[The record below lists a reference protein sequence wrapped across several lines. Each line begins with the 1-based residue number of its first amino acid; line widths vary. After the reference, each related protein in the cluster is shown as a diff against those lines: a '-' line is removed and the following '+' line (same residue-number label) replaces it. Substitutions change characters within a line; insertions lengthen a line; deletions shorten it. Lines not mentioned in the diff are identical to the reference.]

1 MEQHR
6 SPTRRLRIFLRDFR
20 LVEAAVHLAG
30 GQSLASFF
38 VNRKL
43 YLNLREA
50 FWTGTGDR
58 VEHAVLKV
66 EQVLWVASTDS
77 DIPLSHAS
85 TAIPGRIVEVQLDGG
100 LLLRGRLIINHQQR
114 LLDYLETSGR
124 FVPMLGAQL
133 LRSGRPPKRVNVHLG
148 DIVLNQDGIQAAWE
162 TADQSAGGTPVEA
175 AEEAPAPNTGKA
187 SAAPQEPADPP
198 AAQPKDEQRP
208 RW

>member
-38 VNRKL
+38 ANRRL

-66 EQVLWVASTDS
+66 EQVLWVASTDA

-85 TAIPGRIVEVQLDGG
+85 ASIAGRMVEVQLDGG
-100 LLLRGRLIINHQQR
+100 LLLRGRLIISHQQR
-114 LLDYLETSGR
+114 LLDYLEGSGR
-124 FVPMLGAQL
+124 FVPILGAQL
-133 LRSGRPPKRVNVHLG
+133 LRSGRPPKRVNVQLG
-148 DIVLNQDGIQAAWE
+148 DIVLNQDGIQAVWE
-162 TADQSAGGTPVEA
+162 TAEQASSEAQAADARRSAVEA
-175 AEEAPAPNTGKA
+175 SG
-187 SAAPQEPADPP
+187 
-198 AAQPKDEQRP
+198 
-208 RW
+208 

>member
-38 VNRKL
+38 VNRRM

-50 FWTGTGDR
+50 FWAGTGER

-66 EQVLWVASTDS
+66 EQVLWVAATDA

-85 TAIPGRIVEVQLDGG
+85 TSIPGRVVELQLDGG
-100 LLLRGRLIINHQQR
+100 LLLRGRLIISPQQR
-114 LLDYLETSGR
+114 LLDYLEGSGR
-124 FVPMLGAQL
+124 FVPILGAQL
-133 LRSGRPPKRVNVHLG
+133 LRSGRPPKRVNVQLG

-162 TADQSAGGTPVEA
+162 TAEQAGGA
-175 AEEAPAPNTGKA
+175 ARGP
-187 SAAPQEPADPP
+187 D
-198 AAQPKDEQRP
+198 
-208 RW
+208 